1 MILRGVI
8 AAALL
13 ALLVAG
19 PAAASER
26 HPTLGE
32 LEHEVMCPTC
42 HQLLEL
48 SSAPI
53 ADPIRAF
60 IQTRIKAGDTKSEIK
75 HRLVSEFGEAVLAA
89 PPAHGF
95 NLLVWLLPFLGLAGS
110 GAVIAVV
117 ARRWTRRPREPAQVE
132 SDDDRR
138 RRAPRKFRHD
148 CLLAVAQGAGQARP
162 KGNRQAIK

>member
-1 MILRGVI
+1 MIVRGVI

-19 PAAASER
+19 PVAASEP

-53 ADPIRAF
+53 ADRIRAF

-95 NLLVWLLPFLGLAGS
+95 NLLVWLLPFLGLAGP
-110 GAVIAVV
+110 GAVIAVLG
-117 ARRWTRRPREPAQVE
+117 RRWTRQPREPAQAE
-132 SDDDRR
+132 SDDVLDPRLARR
-138 RRAPRKFRHD
+138 LD
-148 CLLAVAQGAGQARP
+148 QELAVFDR
-162 KGNRQAIK
+162 

>member
-1 MILRGVI
+1 MSFLGWTRGII
-8 AAALL
+8 AAALF
-13 ALLVAG
+13 ALLLAA

-48 SSAPI
+48 SHAPI
-53 ADPIRAF
+53 ADRIRAF
-60 IQTRIKAGDTKSEIK
+60 IQARIEAGDTKGEIK

-95 NLLVWLLPFLGLAGS
+95 DLLAWLLPLVGLAGS
-110 GAVIAVV
+110 GAVIAVL
-117 ARRWTRRPREPAQVE
+117 ARRWTRPVRGPAK
-132 SDDDRR
+132 
-138 RRAPRKFRHD
+138 P
-148 CLLAVAQGAGQARP
+148 GQAENACVLDPTLARRLDDELALFD
-162 KGNRQAIK
+162 G

>member
-1 MILRGVI
+1 MILRSVI

-53 ADPIRAF
+53 ADRIRAF
-60 IQTRIKAGDTKSEIK
+60 IRARIKAGDTKGEIK

-110 GAVIAVV
+110 GAVIAVLG
-117 ARRWTRRPREPAQVE
+117 RRWVRQSREAARAE
-132 SDDDRR
+132 SDDVLDPKLARRLERELALLDR
-138 RRAPRKFRHD
+138 
-148 CLLAVAQGAGQARP
+148 
-162 KGNRQAIK
+162 